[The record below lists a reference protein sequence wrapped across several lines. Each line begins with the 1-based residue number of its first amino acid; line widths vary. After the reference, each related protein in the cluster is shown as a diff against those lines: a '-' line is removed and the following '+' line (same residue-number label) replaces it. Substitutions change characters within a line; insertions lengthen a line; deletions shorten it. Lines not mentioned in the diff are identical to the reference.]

1 MTCLIFFCLNV
12 VDVILLG
19 CMDIK
24 KIKPKI
30 AELAEKYGL
39 SLVLIFG
46 SQATGITRAQSDT
59 DVAYL
64 SERPLDLM
72 EKSAFS
78 VALMEIFKTNF
89 VDIVSLRNASPLLQK
104 EIADSAIIAYE
115 SRKSLF
121 NEFVINAIKKYFE
134 TKKLFKTRSEYL
146 DYKINQY
153 KKELKYV

>member
-1 MTCLIFFCLNV
+1 
-12 VDVILLG
+12 
-19 CMDIK
+19 MDME

-30 AELAEKYGL
+30 AKLADKYGL
-39 SLVLIFG
+39 SLVLLFG
-46 SQATGITRAQSDT
+46 SQVTGKAHAKSDV
-59 DVAYL
+59 DIAFL
-64 SERPLDLM
+64 SDNPLDLM
-72 EKSAFS
+72 QESALS
-78 VALMEIFKTNF
+78 VSLMQIFKTNF

-104 EIADSAIIAYE
+104 EIVNSAIVAYE

-134 TKKLFKTRSEYL
+134 TKPLFNLRSEYL

>member
-1 MTCLIFFCLNV
+1 MPV
-12 VDVILLG
+12 VVLLLD
-19 CMDIK
+19 CMDIE

-30 AELAEKYGL
+30 AELARQYHL

-46 SQATGITRAQSDT
+46 SQATGITHPQSDT

-64 SERPLDLM
+64 SGNPMDIMKE
-72 EKSAFS
+72 SAFS
-78 VALMEIFKTNF
+78 VALMEILKTDF

-104 EIADSAIIAYE
+104 EIADSAIVVYE

-134 TKKLFKTRSEYL
+134 TKKLFKIRSEYL

-153 KKELKYV
+153 QKELKYV

>member
-1 MTCLIFFCLNV
+1 
-12 VDVILLG
+12 
-19 CMDIK
+19 MDME

-39 SLVLIFG
+39 SLVLLFG
-46 SQATGITRAQSDT
+46 SQVTGKAHAKSDV
-59 DVAYL
+59 DIAFL
-64 SERPLDLM
+64 SDNPLDLM
-72 EKSAFS
+72 QESALS
-78 VALMEIFKTNF
+78 VSLMQIFKTNF

-104 EIADSAIIAYE
+104 EIVNSAIVAYE

-134 TKKLFKTRSEYL
+134 TKPLFNLRSEYL

>member
-1 MTCLIFFCLNV
+1 
-12 VDVILLG
+12 
-19 CMDIK
+19 MDIE

-30 AELAEKYGL
+30 AELAEKYRL
-39 SLVLIFG
+39 SLVLVFG
-46 SQATGITRAQSDT
+46 SQATGKTHIQSDA

-64 SERPLDLM
+64 SENPMDIM
-72 EKSAFS
+72 EESEFS
-78 VALMEIFKTNF
+78 LALMEIFKTNF

-104 EIADSAIIAYE
+104 EIADSAIVAYE

-134 TKKLFKTRSEYL
+134 TKKLFKIRSEFL